1 MLNHV
6 PPFKEACW
14 HQGQLSGDDWLPFF
28 SCKAVG
34 DVLQD
39 AMKQHSDVAMT
50 VLCGHT
56 HSAGACQIL
65 PNLKVTTGCTEYGAP
80 QVQQIVEI
88 K

>member
-1 MLNHV
+1 
-6 PPFKEACW
+6 
-14 HQGQLSGDDWLPFF
+14 
-28 SCKAVG
+28 
-34 DVLQD
+34 
-39 AMKQHSDVAMT
+39 MKQHSDVAMT